1 MHQPLQGPVR
11 NRKCGKGGKR
21 ALPEMFYIGSKV
33 IDSDGCA
40 IGGADEM
47 PNASGAVLSCSP
59 S

>member
-1 MHQPLQGPVR
+1 MHQPLQGPVHK
-11 NRKCGKGGKR
+11 RKCGKGGNG